1 MCSGERS
8 SSANGA
14 IALRQSCARSW
25 SISRSRVLS
34 DWTIR
39 GPSFTWRVYGVGEFH
54 RPGGETHAGVVKFL
68 DIRDSFSAQAVK
80 LSQTPTPAPTPRR
93 RARYAA
99 TFARD
104 EQRSEQ

>member
-34 DWTIR
+34 DWTIK

-54 RPGGETHAGVVKFL
+54 RPGGETDAGVVEVL
-68 DIRDSFSAQAVK
+68 DIGERFTAQAGRSLVA
-80 LSQTPTPAPTPRR
+80 SATPVVRMVL
-93 RARYAA
+93 RA
-99 TFARD
+99 
-104 EQRSEQ
+104 SH